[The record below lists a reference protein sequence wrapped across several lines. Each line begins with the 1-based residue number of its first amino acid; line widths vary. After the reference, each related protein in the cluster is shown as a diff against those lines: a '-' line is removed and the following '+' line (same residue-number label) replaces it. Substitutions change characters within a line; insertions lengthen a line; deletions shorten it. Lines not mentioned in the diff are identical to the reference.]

1 MSATR
6 MAVMVTP
13 PNISPMANHRSTPD
27 CAAKLKSPKPTLVI
41 VSEVKYNASSQDIF
55 GLT

>member
-41 VSEVKYNASSQDIF
+41 VSEVKYNASSQDIR